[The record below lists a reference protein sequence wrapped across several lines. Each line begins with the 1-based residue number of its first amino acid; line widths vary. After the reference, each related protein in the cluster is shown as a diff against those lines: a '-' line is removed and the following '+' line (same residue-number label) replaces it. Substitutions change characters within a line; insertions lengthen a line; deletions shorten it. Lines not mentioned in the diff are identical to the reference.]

1 MRVCR
6 RLRVSRT
13 RLGSVLLALSM
24 SGTPLAAAPPQPSCA
39 KPPDLSYSDPGAS
52 PSIRVWRKEE
62 LGRAHW
68 APPDC
73 LSWRGPTRF
82 AVELAGDFRRDGDIE
97 DILGRL
103 GAVSRYSSIRY
114 WSASAGAW
122 RPLAEQAW
130 ALSDP
135 DPARRRA
142 DFTAAEVLS
151 GADLYYTQKE
161 DRTGTVVY
169 RMRTIVASRH
179 DAVISI
185 ENVSTIRFHILPL
198 FEPGALQ
205 TAFFLDRRAPGVW
218 NLYELTRTG
227 EGATLL
233 AGGHEASYLNRSVAL
248 FRYLAGIPTD
258 RDPPA
263 AP

>member
-1 MRVCR
+1 MTRAY
-6 RLRVSRT
+6 RT
-13 RLGSVLLALSM
+13 RLGSALLALSL
-24 SGTPLAAAPPQPSCA
+24 STAPLAAATPQPSCA
-39 KPPDLSYSDPGAS
+39 QPSDLSYSDPGAS
-52 PSIRVWRKEE
+52 PSIRVRRKEE
-62 LGRAHW
+62 LGQAHW
-68 APPDC
+68 TPPDC

-82 AVELAGDFRRDGDIE
+82 AVELAGGFRFDGSIE
-97 DILGRL
+97 DILRNL
-103 GAVSRYSSIRY
+103 GAVSRYSAIRY

-122 RPLAEQAW
+122 RPLAEQVW
-130 ALSDP
+130 ALSGP
-135 DPARRRA
+135 DPASRRA

-151 GADLYYTQKE
+151 GTDLYYAQKE

-169 RMRTIVASRH
+169 RMRTIASSRQ
-179 DAVISI
+179 DAVVSI

-205 TAFFLDRRAPGVW
+205 TAFFLDRRAPGIW

-248 FRYLAGIPTD
+248 FRYLTGVPTD